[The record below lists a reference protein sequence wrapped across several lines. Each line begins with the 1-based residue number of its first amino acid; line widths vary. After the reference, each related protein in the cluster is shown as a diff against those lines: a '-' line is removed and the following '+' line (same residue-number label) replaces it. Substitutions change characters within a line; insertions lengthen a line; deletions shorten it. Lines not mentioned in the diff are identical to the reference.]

1 MNHDPGFHLSCD
13 EHLSK
18 GWGPPLIEMADLIK
32 IGFGECDPEEQCR
45 HVRRVAPNAALLA
58 EKVETQED
66 YAQAV
71 ALGFCYFQGW
81 FFCRPETLTS
91 RALTGSHM
99 MYLKLIQA
107 VRASNAD
114 VNELERVIRAD
125 VSLTHRFLKFLGSA
139 TFGWPGPFTSVRHGL
154 ALLGTELTRRWVSL
168 ISLGEM
174 AKEKPQEL
182 LINVAV
188 RARVCEALAP
198 RAGLAGRESDL
209 FFLGLLSL
217 VDSMLDRSM
226 RDVLADLPL
235 AEDLEAALLGRQ
247 NALRPLL
254 DLIVAYERGEWGV
267 CATLCAQL
275 GVTDATIAHLY
286 RDGVSWANEMFAS

>member
-1 MNHDPGFHLSCD
+1 M
-13 EHLSK
+13 
-18 GWGPPLIEMADLIK
+18 
-32 IGFGECDPEEQCR
+32 
-45 HVRRVAPNAALLA
+45 
-58 EKVETQED
+58 
-66 YAQAV
+66 
-71 ALGFCYFQGW
+71 
-81 FFCRPETLTS
+81 
-91 RALTGSHM
+91 
-99 MYLKLIQA
+99 
-107 VRASNAD
+107 
-114 VNELERVIRAD
+114 
-125 VSLTHRFLKFLGSA
+125 
-139 TFGWPGPFTSVRHGL
+139 
-154 ALLGTELTRRWVSL
+154 
-168 ISLGEM
+168 
-174 AKEKPQEL
+174 
-182 LINVAV
+182 AV